1 MTVKYI
7 LRTMLYKVKIIL
19 EGKKYK
25 TDMILKRYLSFSLK
39 EQPLDRCL
47 FFLPQLHLEWYTWSN
62 KPLNYGESLSFS
74 VLVSNIRAS
83 NFEEG
88 FKN

>member
-39 EQPLDRCL
+39 EQPLDKCL
-47 FFLPQLHLEWYTWSN
+47 FFLPQLHLE
-62 KPLNYGESLSFS
+62 
-74 VLVSNIRAS
+74 
-83 NFEEG
+83 
-88 FKN
+88 